1 MIYVI
6 LYYGMGWL
14 LLPCHGVNDKNDKY
28 ETSVFLWINQ
38 MSPLPLCIEWDFIQ
52 NRWFHKFHIR
62 SGLFLYF
69 LASAADLCVE
79 VLQKI
84 QWTLFQNTSSSIQF
98 PSQGSTR
105 IIYAV
110 WFNRARQYF
119 YMLRNTAQFHTIQ
132 CNLAKLTGVLWI
144 PFLCRIAGFIN
155 FTSDQYFD
163 KIQRFRTT
171 EIQKLQ

>member
-1 MIYVI
+1 
-6 LYYGMGWL
+6 MGWL

-69 LASAADLCVE
+69 LASAADLCV
-79 VLQKI
+79 QCSTKDPI
-84 QWTLFQNTSSSIQF
+84 ALFQNKSSSIQF
-98 PSQGSTR
+98 LSQGSTR

-110 WFNRARQYF
+110 WFNRTRQYF
-119 YMLRNTAQFHTIQ
+119 YMHYILRNTAQFYTIQ
-132 CNLAKLTGVLWI
+132 GNLAKLTGVLRI